1 MEECENIIN
10 IKQLKCLFPL
20 GKLICLLQEMN
31 RRSSRTIIFIF
42 FSATDNVIDTL
53 NEAVQYAN
61 DVIVRILFVKV
72 YDKSLIFE
80 LPLFCSPN
88 VECYPIPSCLKMSNH
103 AIKESLSALQENSLF
118 SDRSG
123 NEGKGFE
130 RYSNTRKPTLSK
142 ITFSV
147 PSHARNF
154 SLEILPIQAVFR
166 CQKTLLFYSFTS
178 ILSSNLFFLLPIFW
192 NLSIFTIPLTQELR
206 SMGLEG
212 VELRLC
218 SDDTIPL
225 IRCNQT
231 CIWCLLEL

>member
-10 IKQLKCLFPL
+10 IQQLKCLFPL
-20 GKLICLLQEMN
+20 GKLICLMQEMN

-61 DVIVRILFVKV
+61 DVIVRILLS
-72 YDKSLIFE
+72 KSMTSHLFLNSHFSVPLMQNVTQSLLVLKCPITQLKSHY
-80 LPLFCSPN
+80 LPYRKILCFLT
-88 VECYPIPSCLKMSNH
+88 VQ
-103 AIKESLSALQENSLF
+103 ATKEKDL
-118 SDRSG
+118 RG
-123 NEGKGFE
+123 TV
-130 RYSNTRKPTLSK
+130 TRKPTLSK